1 MKFSESQ
8 APLYERTVS
17 PELGESGFL
26 SPYEH
31 ILNNIVREVMRARDS
46 IWGNNFGLDDLEVAE
61 DEKESYIEKM
71 VEHFIELTENE
82 ILITHDWNLNTGSG
96 EEILSQILRFSN

>member
-1 MKFSESQ
+1 MKFAESQ

-31 ILNNIVREVMRARDS
+31 VLNNIVREVMRARDH
-46 IWGNNFGLDDLEVAE
+46 IWGENFGLGDQEVGE
-61 DEKESYIEKM
+61 DERESIIEKM
-71 VEHFIELTENE
+71 VEQFIGVTENE
-82 ILITHDWNLNTGSG
+82 ILITQEWNLNIGSG
-96 EEILSQILRFSN
+96 EEILS